1 MKKYLV
7 IDNCLNFSFE
17 CNSKEEVL
25 EKLGYEVGEIT
36 FDELMDD
43 VNGGDYDIEV
53 IEE

>member
-1 MKKYLV
+1 MKYLV

-17 CNSKEEVL
+17 CNSEEEVM
-25 EKLGYEVGEIT
+25 EKLGYEVGEVT

-53 IEE
+53 IGE